1 MLHVPVERPGMRSLG
16 EFGFAR
22 SSSFLSEAPAAKAS
36 CPPSTSPKSFQQRR
50 ASRSARR
57 AFQCNQNSSTG
68 RSSVGRD
75 DKASRVRISLL
86 LYAGRRIPFR

>member
-1 MLHVPVERPGMRSLG
+1 MRSVG

-36 CPPSTSPKSFQQRR
+36 CPTSTSPKSFQQRR
-50 ASRSARR
+50 ANRSAKR
-57 AFQCNQNSSTG
+57 AFQRNQNSSTG

-75 DKASRVRISLL
+75 DKPRSASESRCFCTPHAISPL
-86 LYAGRRIPFR
+86 R